1 MRLAL
6 AAAFD
11 WRTLS
16 WLGAG
21 ILASAV
27 LSNPFPMLVGLGLYI
42 WAIQRLVGTPA
53 FLEAAERARV
63 AQELSNRY
71 RNLQAASAQVTAV
84 LAKDRHW
91 LSVVVE
97 TVTNGRIQLDPR
109 QTWYDR
115 SVAVSSI
122 AREIYQEWLRHPT
135 ELQHKTPVVDQ
146 ALQLAYHYLRVLHIY
161 HGLER
166 GNRVKTLE
174 DARRRL
180 ARNEARLAQSTD
192 PGVRAQLNRA
202 ADMDRK
208 VLSQAA
214 EKELERDRYL
224 AKMAAIESTLEVLKR
239 QVLDPASDGA
249 VERVQELLQEA
260 EAMDEAM
267 QEVQRRTR
275 VR

>member
-11 WRTLS
+11 WRTLL

-21 ILASAV
+21 IVVSAV
-27 LSNPFPMLVGLGLYI
+27 LSNPFPMLVGLGIYL

-53 FLEAAERARV
+53 FLEAAQRARI

-71 RNLQAASAQVTAV
+71 RSLQAASSQVTEM
-84 LAKDRHW
+84 LAKDRSW
-91 LSVVVE
+91 LSVVVD
-97 TVTNGRIQLDPR
+97 TVTQGRVQLDAR

-135 ELQHKTPVVDQ
+135 ELQHKTPAVDQ

-166 GNRVKTLE
+166 GSRGKTLD

-180 ARNEARLAQSTD
+180 GRNEARLAQSTD
-192 PGVRAQLNRA
+192 QAARAQLSRA
-202 ADMDRK
+202 AEMDRK

-214 EKELERDRYL
+214 ENELERDRYL
-224 AKMAAIESTLEVLKR
+224 AKMAAIESAL
-239 QVLDPASDGA
+239 QVLRKS
-249 VERVQELLQEA
+249 VV
-260 EAMDEAM
+260 
-267 QEVQRRTR
+267 
-275 VR
+275 